1 MTVAI
6 TTVTCLTDVDGGT
19 GLVGAVGA
27 LGAATAGCRLIDAV
41 EVQILLK
48 QTKYRYKLTYTC
60 TRFIPNSFSFV
71 THTVVVS
78 VNISP
83 TKKHLER

>member
-27 LGAATAGCRLIDAV
+27 LGAPAAGCRLIDAV

-48 QTKYRYKLTYTC
+48 QTKQNLTYIQVQVHTKH
-60 TRFIPNSFSFV
+60 TRY
-71 THTVVVS
+71 TQ
-78 VNISP
+78 
-83 TKKHLER
+83 

>member
-1 MTVAI
+1 MAK
-6 TTVTCLTDVDGGT
+6 TTVTYLTDVNGGA
-19 GLVGAVGA
+19 GLVGTVGT
-27 LGAATAGCRLIDAV
+27 LGAATAGCRLIHAV
-41 EVQILLK
+41 KVQILLK

-60 TRFIPNSFSFV
+60 TRFIPNSFNFV